1 MNILLSF
8 GPFILFAVLV
18 RLGDV
23 PFALIAAAALSGLLI
38 LRERRRGNSVKIL
51 EAGTVLL
58 FGGLA
63 IFTAITH
70 YDWTI
75 LEGRLAVDL
84 GLLVIVL
91 GSIIARRPFT
101 LQFAREEVPREYWA
115 NAQFVATNYRISAAW
130 PLAFVVLVFADI
142 VMAFYPAIPLWI
154 GIAVTILALAG
165 AVWFTR
171 WYPQRVRR
179 RFAPTSTRPARKAEQ
194 TSNPL
199 S

>member
-1 MNILLSF
+1 MNILVSF
-8 GPFILFAVLV
+8 GPFILFAVLM
-18 RLGDV
+18 RFGDV
-23 PFALIAAAALSGLLI
+23 LFALIAAAALSALLI
-38 LRERRRGNSVKIL
+38 VRERRRNKSVKIL

-63 IFTAITH
+63 IFTAFTH

-91 GSIIARRPFT
+91 GSLIARRPFT
-101 LQFAREEVPREYWA
+101 LQFAREEVTEEFWA
-115 NAQFVATNYRISAAW
+115 NPQFVATNYKISGAW
-130 PLAFVVLVFADI
+130 ALAFLVLVLADI

-179 RFAPTSTRPARKAEQ
+179 TLALPAREIR
-194 TSNPL
+194 SGL
-199 S
+199 V

>member
-1 MNILLSF
+1 VNILLSF
-8 GPFILFAVLV
+8 GPFILFAALM
-18 RLGDV
+18 RFGDV
-23 PFALIAAAALSGLLI
+23 LFALIAAAALSGLLI
-38 LRERRRGNSVKIL
+38 LRERRRGKSVKIL

-63 IFTAITH
+63 IFTAVTH

-101 LQFAREEVPREYWA
+101 LQFAREEVPREYWT
-115 NAQFVATNYRISAAW
+115 NAQFITTNYRISAAW
-130 PLAFVVLVFADI
+130 ALAFLLLVLADI

-165 AVWFTR
+165 AIWFTR

-179 RFAPTSTRPARKAEQ
+179 RFAANQQAAAAPS
-194 TSNPL
+194 
-199 S
+199 

>member
-8 GPFILFAVLV
+8 GPFILFAVLM
-18 RLGDV
+18 RFGDV
-23 PFALIAAAALSGLLI
+23 LFALIAAAALSALLI
-38 LRERRRGNSVKIL
+38 LRERRRNKSVKIL

-63 IFTAITH
+63 IFTAFTH

-91 GSIIARRPFT
+91 GSIIGRRPFT
-101 LQFAREEVPREYWA
+101 LQFAREEVPQEYWA
-115 NAQFVATNYRISAAW
+115 NPQFIATNYRISAAW
-130 PLAFVVLVFADI
+130 TLAFLVLVLADI

-165 AVWFTR
+165 AIWFTR

-179 RFAPTSTRPARKAEQ
+179 RFAANQQPAAAQ
-194 TSNPL
+194 S
-199 S
+199 